1 VARHIELERKYDAE
15 ADLALPDLRQVGGC
29 ARVGPPRTHVLRAS
43 YFDTEDL
50 RLAARGI
57 TLRRRE
63 GGGDEGWHLKLPAGK
78 DTKREIRTSLDAGVH
93 AVPSEL
99 SELVAAHVRGRPFVR
114 VAEVETHRTERGLLG
129 EDGTVLAELADDT
142 VHARRLSRDGREVA
156 LMRWRELE
164 VEAVE
169 GSREVVESIGGR
181 LRDRGARES
190 AAASKLARVLE
201 DDIAPVRRP
210 TATRTAG
217 DLLLTYVG
225 EQVEQLL
232 ACDPRVRLAESDD
245 DSVHRMR
252 VAIRR
257 IRSVLRTHRRLID
270 PARVRTLDPELR
282 WLAGALG
289 EVRDLEVQQARIRRR
304 LAELPGVHREPAWL
318 VAMAAEEHRAR
329 DRVREVLLTRRY
341 YDLLD
346 ALDAFLADPPLSAR
360 AGRPA
365 AEETPRIVHGAWRKM
380 MRRYD
385 RAMSLPA
392 GRDRDTALHRTRK
405 AAKRARYAA
414 EAASA
419 ALGPPAAKLAR
430 RAERLQ
436 DLLGEYHD
444 GVVAVERL
452 AATTGRPDTPAADT
466 FVAGRLSEVER
477 REAARCLEDL
487 PSVAKKAAKRRPL
500 RRLGSR

>member
-1 VARHIELERKYDAE
+1 MARHIELERKYDAE

-29 ARVGPPRTHVLRAS
+29 VRVGPPQTHILRAS

-93 AVPSEL
+93 AVPPEL
-99 SELVAAHVRGRPFVR
+99 SELVAAHVRGRPLVR
-114 VAEVETHRTERGLLG
+114 VAELETHRTERDLLG

-142 VHARRLSRDGREVA
+142 VRARRLSRDGREVA
-156 LMRWRELE
+156 LLRWRELE

-169 GSREVVESIGGR
+169 GSREVVERIGGR
-181 LRDRGARES
+181 LRESGARES
-190 AAASKLARVLE
+190 AATSKLARALD

-210 TATRTAG
+210 AATRTAG
-217 DLLLTYVG
+217 DVLLTYLG
-225 EQVEQLL
+225 EQVERLL
-232 ACDPRVRLAESDD
+232 ACDPQVRLAESDD

-252 VAIRR
+252 VAVRR
-257 IRSVLRTHRRLID
+257 IRSVLRTHRSIVD
-270 PARVRTLDPELR
+270 PARVRALDAELR
-282 WLAGALG
+282 WLAGVLG
-289 EVRDLEVQQARIRRR
+289 EVRDLEVQNARFHRR
-304 LAELPGVHREPAWL
+304 LAELSGTHQEPAWL
-318 VAMAAEEHRAR
+318 LEMATEEHRAR
-329 DRVREVLLTRRY
+329 DRVREALLTRRY

-346 ALDAFLADPPLSAR
+346 ALDAFLADPPMNAR

-365 AEETPRIVHGAWRKM
+365 AEETPRLVARAWRKM

-385 RAMSLPA
+385 RAARLPA
-392 GRDRDTALHRTRK
+392 GHDRDAALHGTRK
-405 AAKRARYAA
+405 AAKRARYTA

-419 ALGPPAAKLAR
+419 ALGSPAAKLAR

-436 DLLGEYHD
+436 DILGEHHD
-444 GVVAVERL
+444 GAVAVERL
-452 AATTGRPDTPAADT
+452 AATVGRPDTPAADT
-466 FVAGRLSEVER
+466 FVAGRLTEVER
-477 REAARCLEDL
+477 RESARVLEDL
-487 PSVAKKAAKRRPL
+487 PAAAKKAAKRKPL
-500 RRLGSR
+500 RKLGKK